1 MQSDV
6 VSYIFPHVDPG
17 SLLKATVKGTE
28 VKSQVCRWEGDEG
41 LQQVSLKLVFVNK
54 FGVILPG

>member
-6 VSYIFPHVDPG
+6 VSYIFPHVDSG

-28 VKSQVCRWEGDEG
+28 VKSQVCRCSNSFWLEIEGG
-41 LQQVSLKLVFVNK
+41 GGTKVCNRL
-54 FGVILPG
+54 ILLG